1 MSKKTYYRVLR
12 KLISKETILPEYGIP
27 NPKISNRNIKHL
39 MKRKFISTVFS
50 MLETF
55 SVATIAISDAKHKK
69 DRYANRC
76 SY

>member
-1 MSKKTYYRVLR
+1 MFKKTYYRVLR

-55 SVATIAISDAKHKK
+55 S
-69 DRYANRC
+69 
-76 SY
+76 